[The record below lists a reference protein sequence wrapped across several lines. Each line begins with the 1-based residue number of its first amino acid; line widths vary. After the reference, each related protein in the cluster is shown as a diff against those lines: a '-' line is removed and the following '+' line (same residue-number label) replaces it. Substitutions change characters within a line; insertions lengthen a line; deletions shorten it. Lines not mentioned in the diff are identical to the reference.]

1 VLALNNGIL
10 SLQDIANNYGR
21 DVEETFE
28 QIAMEKELAQSYGI
42 EMAFQPFGQKLP
54 VQPTIIGDQEE
65 EPPEPTVERSE
76 QNIHIHPVLHGN
88 FEVKSAPM
96 ELNLKVQTEVKK
108 ETKKIKLVRD
118 AKGVVTG
125 AVEE

>member
-28 QIAMEKELAQSYGI
+28 QIAMEKELANSYGI
-42 EMAFQPFGQKLP
+42 ETAFQPFGQKLP
-54 VQPTIIGDQEE
+54 VQPTVLGDQEE
-65 EPPEPTVERSE
+65 DPPETEGRME
-76 QNIHIHPVLHGN
+76 QTINIHPVLHGN